1 MAQHSDLG
9 GGMAIAMKDLEI
21 RGAGNLLGGEQSGH
35 IADVGFDLY
44 VRLVGEAVSEFR
56 GDTAEELPE
65 TKIELPVDAHLPHD
79 YVPSE
84 RLRLEM
90 YKRLAEV
97 RSDEDVAAIRE
108 ELVDRYGEPPAPV
121 ASLLEVARFRARA
134 RAAGLSDVTVQ
145 GKYVRFAPVELP
157 DSGVVRL
164 NRLYP
169 KSLVKANLRTILV
182 PRPSTAVV
190 GGTPIRDEAL
200 LTWARQVIDTV
211 IDTSGSSTT
220 S

>member
-1 MAQHSDLG
+1 
-9 GGMAIAMKDLEI
+9 MKDLEI

-56 GDTAEELPE
+56 GDGAPQPVE
-65 TKIELPVDAHLPHD
+65 TKIELPIDAHLPHD

-97 RSDEDVAAIRE
+97 RADEDVDLLRE
-108 ELVDRYGEPPAPV
+108 EMIDRYGEPPSAV

-134 RAAGLSDVTVQ
+134 RQAGLTDVTLQ
-145 GKYVRFAPVELP
+145 GKYVRFGPVDLP
-157 DSGVVRL
+157 DSAVVRL

-169 KSLVKANLRTILV
+169 KSLVKPAVRTMLV

-190 GGTPIRDEAL
+190 GGHPIRDEAL
-200 LTWARQVIDTV
+200 LTWAREVIDTV
-211 IDTSGSSTT
+211 IDRAPVPAQT
-220 S
+220 

>member
-1 MAQHSDLG
+1 
-9 GGMAIAMKDLEI
+9 MKDLEI

-56 GDTAEELPE
+56 GDGAGAEQPE
-65 TKIELPVDAHLPHD
+65 MKIELPIDAHLPHD

-97 RSDEDVAAIRE
+97 RGDEDVELIRE
-108 ELVDRYGEPPAPV
+108 ELLDRYGEPPAAV
-121 ASLLEVARFRARA
+121 ASLLEVARFRGRA
-134 RAAGLSDVTVQ
+134 RQVGLTDVTIQ
-145 GKYVRFAPVELP
+145 GRYVRFAPVELP
-157 DSGVVRL
+157 ESATLRL

-169 KSLVKANLRTILV
+169 KSIVKTNLRTMLV

-190 GGTPIRDEAL
+190 GGRPLRDEAL
-200 LTWARQVIDTV
+200 LAWAREVVDTV
-211 IDTSGSSTT
+211 IDRAPAGTSA
-220 S
+220 